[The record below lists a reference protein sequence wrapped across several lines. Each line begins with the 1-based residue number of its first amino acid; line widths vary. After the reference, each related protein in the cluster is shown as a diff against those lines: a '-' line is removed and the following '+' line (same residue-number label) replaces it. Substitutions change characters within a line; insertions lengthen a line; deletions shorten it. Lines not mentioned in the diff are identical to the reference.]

1 MSTLDAIYDGPVPPP
16 PPRRH
21 LIYPQGGPA
30 SAVSDP
36 EVIERE
42 AKARAKRAAKEAARR
57 ARIRA
62 ARLAQNADAQ
72 RDGSIHPA
80 FSGGRD
86 LPKSH
91 RWLNRADH
99 LDVLARLSGPRAV
112 ALKFFVGRY
121 NRNDWMQKQKDWLPN
136 ASLLASAHPWTFDGT
151 RICYCTRQGRLCGLP
166 DFCPRCNL
174 DLRRAWGGATVGAW
188 SENATD
194 AGRVAMAR
202 GCSVSAHPGPSARV
216 GGRPG
221 VIADPWGQAA
231 AGAAGGRG
239 FQHSGSRAS
248 IWVMFM
254 DGRRRS
260 TSVRYS

>member
-1 MSTLDAIYDGPVPPP
+1 MQKAILYLRYSTPEQSEGQSEQRQI
-16 PPRRH
+16 
-21 LIYPQGGPA
+21 QGA
-30 SAVSDP
+30 
-36 EVIERE
+36 ERWC
-42 AKARAKRAAKEAARR
+42 KEHD
-57 ARIRA
+57 
-62 ARLAQNADAQ
+62 ARLVKCYKDL
-72 RDGSIHPA
+72 GI
-80 FSGGRD
+80 SGG
-86 LPKSH
+86 KSQED
-91 RWLNRADH
+91 RKGLAALLN
-99 LDVLARLSGPRAV
+99 VSGKR
-112 ALKFFVGRY
+112 G
-121 NRNDWMQKQKDWLPN
+121 
-136 ASLLASAHPWTFDGT
+136 ASV
-151 RICYCTRQGRLCGLP
+151 
-166 DFCPRCNL
+166 
-174 DLRRAWGGATVGAW
+174 RRAWGGATVGAW